1 MKDLG
6 SLLSA
11 TRPPIGQPPNPPYA
25 TLLPYCGMM
34 VGGLHNPLIRPYI
47 FLVGEETVA
56 QGGVG
61 TLKFA
66 WIYTAAGWPK
76 C

>member
-11 TRPPIGQPPNPPYA
+11 TRPPSATPQPPYA
-25 TLLPYCGMM
+25 TLLSYCGMM

-61 TLKFA
+61 TF
-66 WIYTAAGWPK
+66 
-76 C
+76 